1 MDRWFFRVFSDVFFS
16 APSSARRGFFPPG
29 SCRNPR
35 GQKGGGVSRK
45 LAKGFEGWGPR
56 WNEVFFLP
64 VSRIEYY
71 QFVFILF
78 SYLLEKNRHSF
89 LVHNYSY
96 PIEFTF

>member
-1 MDRWFFRVFSDVFFS
+1 MEKGGGGGWMDRWFFRVFSDVFFS

-45 LAKGFEGWGPR
+45 LAKGFEGWNQDGTR
-56 WNEVFFLP
+56 FSFF

-78 SYLLEKNRHSF
+78 A
-89 LVHNYSY
+89 
-96 PIEFTF
+96 

>member
-1 MDRWFFRVFSDVFFS
+1 MGWKRVEEEGGWIDGSLGYLATFSFLRQV
-16 APSSARRGFFPPG
+16 RRGAGFFLPEVVEI
-29 SCRNPR
+29 R
-35 GQKGGGVSRK
+35 GDKKGGVSRK

-78 SYLLEKNRHSF
+78 A
-89 LVHNYSY
+89 
-96 PIEFTF
+96 